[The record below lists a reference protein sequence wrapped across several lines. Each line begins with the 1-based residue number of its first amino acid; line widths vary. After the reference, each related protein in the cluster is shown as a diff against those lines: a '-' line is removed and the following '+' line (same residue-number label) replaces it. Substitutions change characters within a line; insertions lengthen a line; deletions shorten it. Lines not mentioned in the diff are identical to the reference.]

1 MRCSYST
8 IFFRS
13 LVIVALADL
22 WCLTGCGRQNYK
34 KDADEWVYRIIDEKW
49 QDDFGSKANY
59 AISDVP
65 SSPNDIQIERK
76 IAIPGILT
84 LPQAVALATAHNRE
98 YQTQREALYV
108 QALDLRLTRHEFETQ
123 FFGGFSSGYNADRND
138 EAVGTEAS
146 VGFRRLLASGTRI
159 STEVALAWVDV
170 LTGNMRG
177 GLASILSATVTQ
189 PLLRGSKRAIVMEG
203 LTQAERDTL
212 YQVRSFNRFR
222 KVFVVSVIS
231 QYYTVLQRL
240 EDANNARANYSTLA
254 WLLGRV
260 EKLAN
265 AGRVPMIELDEV
277 RQATLEAAN
286 VYSQADKKYRQA
298 IDEFK
303 LTLSLST
310 SKELR
315 LDEGEFQN
323 LKSAEMVEPGFSEDQ
338 VLEAAQIARL
348 DLANSADA
356 VLDAQRKVAVAAD
369 NLRAEANLVGTAGT
383 TSSKIA
389 DRQTLDWLREDYG
402 VGLELDLPLDRVP
415 EQSVY
420 RKALITL
427 NQRQREYTESADT
440 VKLQVRQA
448 HRDLIE
454 ASERYKVLSEALEL
468 AQNRFNKTFL
478 LVQHGR
484 ASTRRVL
491 NAQEDLFDA
500 QIDAAQALVDYKIA
514 ILSFYR
520 DTGIL
525 QVRPDGMW
533 EL

>member
-1 MRCSYST
+1 MKCSCST
-8 IFFRS
+8 IRLSFF
-13 LVIVALADL
+13 IMPALAGL
-22 WCLTGCGRQNYK
+22 CGLAGCTRPNYK
-34 KDADEWVYRIIDEKW
+34 RDADEQVYRIIDEKW
-49 QDDFGSKANY
+49 RDDFGSRANY
-59 AISDVP
+59 AISDVTP
-65 SSPNDIQIERK
+65 SPNDIQIERK
-76 IAIPGILT
+76 IAIPGVLT

-123 FFGGFSSGYNADRND
+123 FFGGFSGGYNADRND
-138 EAVGTEAS
+138 EVVGAEAG
-146 VGFRRLLASGTRI
+146 VGFRRLLATGARI
-159 STEVALAWVDV
+159 STEVALAWADV

-189 PLLRGSKRAIVMEG
+189 PLLRGSQRAIVLEG

-222 KVFVVSVIS
+222 KVFVVSIIS

-240 EDANNARANYSTLA
+240 EDTESARANYTTLA
-254 WLLGRV
+254 WLLERV
-260 EKLAN
+260 EKLAE
-265 AGRVPMIELDEV
+265 AGRLPMIELDEV

-286 VYSQADKKYRQA
+286 VYSQAEKEYRHA

-310 SKELR
+310 SSELR
-315 LDEGEFQN
+315 LDEGEFEA
-323 LKSAEMVEPGFSEDQ
+323 LRAAEMIGPEFSEDQ
-338 VLEAAQIARL
+338 VLEAAQLARL

-369 NLRAEANLVGTAGT
+369 NLRAQANLIGVAGT
-383 TSSKIA
+383 TSARRA
-389 DRQTLDWLREDYG
+389 DRHTLDWLGEDYG
-402 VGLELDLPLDRVP
+402 IGLELDLPLDRVP
-415 EQSVY
+415 EQNVY

-427 NQRQREYTESADT
+427 NQRQREYTEFADT

-448 HRDLIE
+448 HRDLVE
-454 ASERYKVLSEALEL
+454 ASERYRVLSEALEL
-468 AQNRFNKTFL
+468 AQRRFNKTFL
-478 LVQHGR
+478 LVQHSR
-484 ASTRRVL
+484 ASSRRVL
-491 NAQEDLFDA
+491 QAQRDLFEA
-500 QIDAAQALVDYKIA
+500 QNDAAQALVDYKIA

-520 DTGIL
+520 DTGVL

-533 EL
+533 QL